1 MMMRLDPRW
10 FAHSSN
16 LTDSSNL
23 PDRPVAEDR
32 SWLKAT

>member
-16 LTDSSNL
+16 LTD
-23 PDRPVAEDR
+23 RPVAEDR